1 MANGTQTPTVDY
13 EALAQQARGA
23 SSSSSGTVDYE
34 ALANQAR
41 STSAGN
47 FQMKGAKGSKGGPI
61 VTIPPTGSIP
71 VPPSTDPTSAVRR
84 IDVRAQGCRRG
95 ARRGAGT
102 SEQLHGAPESTTPIS
117 DINSSVKQSLTTPTG
132 LAKTAASAVVP

>member
-23 SSSSSGTVDYE
+23 AASSGAVDYE

-47 FQMKGAKGSKGGPI
+47 FQMKGAKGSKGGPLSPSL
-61 VTIPPTGSIP
+61 PPD
-71 VPPSTDPTSAVRR
+71 PSRSHHRPTLHCSPTNRR
-84 IDVRAQGCRRG
+84 
-95 ARRGAGT
+95 
-102 SEQLHGAPESTTPIS
+102 
-117 DINSSVKQSLTTPTG
+117 
-132 LAKTAASAVVP
+132 